1 MSLILSG
8 QVANSKP
15 IPDIDDEVLKQRII
29 ELLNRPQVEKL
40 VHRYFNPLRN
50 EPFAGNLFH
59 SLGENH
65 PFRFTR
71 DDLLSL
77 NLLDEPV
84 TARQVELVTS
94 GKFDHFLHLLD
105 PTNEITR
112 LEGDLYSSAT
122 ALWDALDEV
131 PLFGPTRVSK
141 LLARKRPNLL
151 PIRDSVVNRVLDID
165 GCSWWRPLAQ
175 LMNEGSTSNRLKAMT
190 PDSPHGRPTLLRVLD
205 VAIWMYGSNA
215 KAVRDIHAE
224 FGLTQRVGKI

>member
-1 MSLILSG
+1 MSLILSDN
-8 QVANSKP
+8 VANSKP
-15 IPDIDDEVLKQRII
+15 IPDIDYGVLKQRII

-40 VHRYFNPLRN
+40 VQRYFNPLRD

-65 PFRFTR
+65 PFRFSR

-94 GKFDHFLHLLD
+94 GKFDRLLHLLD
-105 PTNEITR
+105 PAFDIR
-112 LEGDLYSSAT
+112 MLEGDLYSSAI

-131 PLFGPTRVSK
+131 PQFGPTRVSK

-151 PIRDSVVNRVLDID
+151 PIRDSVVNQVLGID
-165 GCSWWRPLAQ
+165 GYSWWRPLVQ
-175 LMNEGSTSNRLKAMT
+175 VMNEGSTSDLLRAMT

-215 KAVRDIHAE
+215 KAVRDIHLE
-224 FGLTQRVGKI
+224 FGIT

>member
-15 IPDIDDEVLKQRII
+15 IPDIDDGVLKQRII

-40 VHRYFNPLRN
+40 VHRYFNPLRD

-65 PFRFTR
+65 PFRFSR

-94 GKFDHFLHLLD
+94 GKFDRLLHPLD
-105 PTNEITR
+105 PAFDIR
-112 LEGDLYSSAT
+112 MLEGDSYSSAI

-131 PLFGPTRVSK
+131 PQFGPTRVSK

-151 PIRDSVVNRVLDID
+151 PIRDSVVNRVLGID
-165 GCSWWRPLAQ
+165 GYSWWRPLAQ
-175 LMNEGSTSNRLKAMT
+175 VMNQGSTSDLLRAMT

-215 KAVRDIHAE
+215 KAVRDIHLE
-224 FGLTQRVGKI
+224 FGIT